1 MRGSLTNPANARTLI
16 SDKMTEPRRHRV
28 VVAPVR
34 KPPAELRGVRV
45 IVEDDGD
52 PDVSYLEQD
61 GFEERRAAYKRGELG
76 FLIVR
81 VEADV
86 FIKDTEQLLVSPG
99 LGGIESD
106 LSEEELDGIVSEEW
120 AALRAVLKT
129 VGVATEQ
136 LPLEADRKW
145 IEWRTG

>member
-1 MRGSLTNPANARTLI
+1 MSDLHAR
-16 SDKMTEPRRHRV
+16 RRV
-28 VVAPVR
+28 VAVPDR
-34 KPPAELRGVRV
+34 RPPAELRGVRV
-45 IVEDDGD
+45 IVEDDPD

-86 FIKDTEQLLVSPG
+86 FIEDTEQMLVSPS

-120 AALRAVLKT
+120 AALRTVLKT
-129 VGVATEQ
+129 VGVATGQ
-136 LPLEADRKW
+136 LPLEADHKW
-145 IEWRTG
+145 IEWRT

>member
-1 MRGSLTNPANARTLI
+1 MTSLANAQTLI
-16 SDKMTEPRRHRV
+16 GDKMIEPRRHRV
-28 VVAPVR
+28 VVAAVR

-45 IVEDDGD
+45 IVEDDPD

-81 VEADV
+81 IETDV
-86 FIKDTEQLLVSPG
+86 FIEDTEQVLVSPG

-106 LSEEELDGIVSEEW
+106 LAEGELDQIIGEEW
-120 AALRAVLKT
+120 AALRTVLKT
-129 VGVATEQ
+129 IGVSTAQ
-136 LPLEADRKW
+136 LPLEADHKW
-145 IEWRTG
+145 IEWRT